1 LRRTVE
7 PPQTFFA
14 IESRAMMRNCMRHT
28 QTISPR
34 SSATLVRWLAAGLL
48 LVAGAAMAQKGPDW
62 LTAVPKDSELAWYGV
77 GEGPDAEA
85 ARRMALRSVTARL
98 RSVISGSAENR
109 ISDVNGKVSQSASV
123 SVSEEVLKT
132 EFSKVD
138 VEQTAK
144 VGKAMAVLVRVDRPA
159 FISDTRAALSLAS
172 KPVEEVEATLA
183 GMSMLEQFLALRGVQ
198 EQIEKGLTLS
208 QLLLGAGERA
218 EGGQGVQRFGGLK
231 QRSAQASSKLVFEV
245 RAKPGDG
252 DIAKVLTGFLAD
264 QGMRSSLR
272 STPGATVLALDS
284 SAREAELQG
293 DKMVRLSVRLSVSDE
308 QGRDVAS
315 REHQVAGVSRFDLKG
330 AREQALIKLGT
341 VLRREGPLVALGFQR

>member
-1 LRRTVE
+1 MPYTPSLFNPSTSALR
-7 PPQTFFA
+7 
-14 IESRAMMRNCMRHT
+14 
-28 QTISPR
+28 
-34 SSATLVRWLAAGLL
+34 RWLATGLL
-48 LVAGAAMAQKGPDW
+48 LVAGAAQAQKGPDW
-62 LTAVPKDSELAWYGV
+62 LTAPPKDSEQAWYGV
-77 GEGPDAEA
+77 GEGPDGEA

-98 RSVISGSAENR
+98 RSVISGSVENR
-109 ISDVNGKVSQSASV
+109 ISDVNGKVSQAASI

-172 KPVEEVEATLA
+172 KPVQDVESGLA
-183 GMSMLEQFLALRGVQ
+183 GMSNLEQFLALRGVQ
-198 EQIEKGLTLS
+198 EQIDKGLTLS

-218 EGGQGVQRFGGLK
+218 EGGQGVQRYGGLK
-231 QRSAQASSKLVFEV
+231 QRSAQAGSKLVFEV
-245 RAKPGDG
+245 RAKATDA

-264 QGMRSSLR
+264 QGMRSSAR
-272 STPGATVLALDS
+272 STPGATVLAIDS
-284 SAREAELQG
+284 SAREAEIQG

-315 REHQVAGVSRFDLKG
+315 REHQISGVSRFDLKG
-330 AREQALIKLGT
+330 AREQALSKLGN
-341 VLRREGPLVALGFQR
+341 VLRQQGPLAALGFQR

>member
-1 LRRTVE
+1 MPCFAFE
-7 PPQTFFA
+7 P
-14 IESRAMMRNCMRHT
+14 EAMKSNCMKLT
-28 QTISPR
+28 TNLCNR
-34 SSATLVRWLAAGLL
+34 SAPALMCWLATGLL
-48 LVAGAAMAQKGPDW
+48 LAAGAAMAQKGPDW
-62 LTAVPKDSELAWYGV
+62 LTAAPKDSEQAWYGV

-85 ARRMALRSVTARL
+85 ARRMALRAVTARL

-144 VGKAMAVLVRVDRPA
+144 VGKTTAVLVRVDRPA
-159 FISDTRAALSLAS
+159 FISDTRAALSLAG
-172 KPVEEVEATLA
+172 KPVQEVEAGLA
-183 GMSMLEQFLALRGVQ
+183 GMSTLEQFLALRGVQ
-198 EQIEKGLTLS
+198 EQIDKGLTLS

-231 QRSAQASSKLVFEV
+231 QRSAQAGSKLVFEV
-245 RAKPGDG
+245 RAKPTDG

-272 STPGATVLALDS
+272 STPGATVLAVDS
-284 SAREAELQG
+284 SAREAEISG

-315 REHQVAGVSRFDLKG
+315 REHQISGVSRFDLKG
-330 AREQALIKLGT
+330 AREQALAKLVS
-341 VLRREGPLVALGFQR
+341 VLRQEGPLVALGFQR